1 MHRCTF
7 PQKESYTAQG
17 YISGIA
23 YHRKRKGLNQT
34 QLAELTGMQQG
45 NICLY
50 ERGRRTPSLQV
61 LRRLST
67 ALDATIDELVQVYE
81 VSADE

>member
-1 MHRCTF
+1 
-7 PQKESYTAQG
+7 
-17 YISGIA
+17 
-23 YHRKRKGLNQT
+23 
-34 QLAELTGMQQG
+34 MQQG